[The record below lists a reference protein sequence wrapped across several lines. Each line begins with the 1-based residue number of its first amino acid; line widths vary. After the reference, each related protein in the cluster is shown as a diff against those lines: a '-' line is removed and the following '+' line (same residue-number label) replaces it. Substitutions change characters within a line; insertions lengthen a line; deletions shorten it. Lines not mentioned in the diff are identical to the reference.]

1 MNPRQLLRRNT
12 KHEIEEQSDEIPQS
26 WTKNEKLE
34 TPKTKQTI
42 FMDWTKEEIKF
53 LKTLSD
59 PDKIQ
64 GFLDSIE
71 YNPVY
76 ECRSPR
82 YVIKKRSA
90 HCFEGA
96 LFAAAA
102 LQFNGYKPLIVDL
115 KAFNDDDHVITVFK
129 EDGHWGAVAKSNF
142 TSLRYRE
149 PVYRSL
155 RELVM
160 SYFDFY
166 FNLDGDK
173 SLRSYSLPLDL
184 TIYNSRNWATTDE
197 DLEFIGDKLEL
208 LRHYPVVSQKMIK
221 NLKRASELM
230 MKAGM
235 LGSNAEGL
243 FKPGVRSEV

>member
-1 MNPRQLLRRNT
+1 MT
-12 KHEIEEQSDEIPQS
+12 
-26 WTKNEKLE
+26 
-34 TPKTKQTI
+34 
-42 FMDWTKEEIKF
+42 WTKEETTF
-53 LKTLSD
+53 LKTMSD

-64 GFLDSIE
+64 GFLDSVE

-82 YVIKKRSA
+82 WVIKKKSA

-102 LQFNGYKPLIVDL
+102 LEFIGYKPIIVDL
-115 KAFNDDDHVITVFK
+115 KAYNDDDHVIAIFK
-129 EDGHWGAVAKSNF
+129 ENGYWGAVAKSNF

-166 FNLDGDK
+166 FNIAGDK
-173 SLRSYSLPLDL
+173 SLRSYSVPLNL
-184 TIYNSRNWATTDE
+184 TVYNSRNWKTTDE
-197 DLEFIGDKLEL
+197 DLEYIGDKLEE
-208 LRHYPVVSQKMIK
+208 LRHFPVVDDRMIK
-221 NLKRASELM
+221 KLKRASDIML
-230 MKAGM
+230 KAGM
-235 LGSNAEGL
+235 LGSKAEGL
-243 FKPGVRSEV
+243 FKPK